1 MNLTLQIPRQH
12 VLAQLL
18 HAFPA
23 RTPSEEHSCA
33 LSLPDAQQP
42 IHLEVIHTQHPSAHN
57 FEASI
62 EKNPMHLLTLISV
75 GSSLRYVCRCL
86 INRRLT
92 PKEQHKDH
100 NPPKQHTSMA
110 RKVLG
115 QFDSPY
121 VPALMV
127 MGAPSQYLAKQ
138 CGPSCIPCHNLYLL
152 MSLSNSCLLK

>member
-23 RTPSEEHSCA
+23 RAPSEEHSCA

-42 IHLEVIHTQHPSAHN
+42 IHREVIQTQHPNIHS

-62 EKNPMHLLTLISV
+62 EKKPMHLLTRISV
-75 GSSLRYVCRCL
+75 GSSFRYACRCL

-110 RKVLG
+110 RNVFG

-121 VPALMV
+121 VPDLIV
-127 MGAPSQYLAKQ
+127 MGAPSQRLAQ
-138 CGPSCIPCHNLYLL
+138 Q
-152 MSLSNSCLLK
+152 